1 MDNDLKALLE
11 ELNKLAEPSQ
21 EQPKQE
27 TEQQPQYKQESTQEE
42 SEEIRQ
48 RLQVYRDLGLQRF
61 ITLNASMPD
70 FNKLF
75 PLIVQYAD
83 TYLYNDIQAGKVKD
97 DYIDYLNEAKAQ
109 VIRELANLTK
119 NVISYTTST
128 PQTQSQPT
136 AKQPTYSVKD
146 YYNDYKKM
154 LIKATV
160 EETPIEFR
168 DGFDTGKGLVSIASG
183 TLPLDQKAKLDE
195 I

>member
-21 EQPKQE
+21 EQPEQE
-27 TEQQPQYKQESTQEE
+27 TAQQPHEQKYTQGEL
-42 SEEIRQ
+42 EEIQQ
-48 RLQVYRDLGLQRF
+48 RLQVYKDLGLQRF

-83 TYLYNDIQAGKVKD
+83 TYLHNDIQAGKVKD
-97 DYIDYLNEAKAQ
+97 DYLDYLNEAKAQ

-136 AKQPTYSVKD
+136 AKQPTYSMKD